1 VALSTRPLQEQLRS
15 LPEIGGEVTLGATGF
30 LGAYLGAHVG
40 AAVGAANG
48 LTKGALLAGICYA
61 GFEYDN

>member
-1 VALSTRPLQEQLRS
+1 MSGEVF
-15 LPEIGGEVTLGATGF
+15 GGEVTLGATGF

-48 LTKGALLAGICYA
+48 LTTGAVMAGICYA
-61 GFEYDN
+61 GFMYDNN